1 VNATPIALV
10 RATPTPT
17 TTTKPGAETTHGAV
31 FFVLAAV
38 VVGALLISAWRLR
51 RRVSGPET

>member
-1 VNATPIALV
+1 MNPTPVVLV
-10 RATPTPT
+10 RSTPTPT
-17 TTTKPGAETTHGAV
+17 STTKPGQATTYGPV

-51 RRVSGPET
+51 RRVRGSET

>member
-1 VNATPIALV
+1 MN
-10 RATPTPT
+10 PTPT
-17 TTTKPGAETTHGAV
+17 VLVRSTPSPTSTIKPGGTTHGAA